1 MAGKI
6 VSIKIGYSITHVA
19 EVEHETKT
27 PKIYHAFAFET
38 PDDVLNDDGVHV
50 TDEFV
55 RRMKQGMTENG
66 IQTNRIMFTISSTR
80 VANREVTIPLV
91 KENKI
96 RPILMANAKDYFPV
110 DLALYQ
116 LVYRVIETMKAE
128 KQMRVSIY
136 AVPNSLISSYQLLA
150 KAMDMQ
156 LVSLDYYGNS
166 IYEAM
171 MNTMSPELSATLCID
186 DNSSMLTVIQNSQ
199 IVLQRSIGY
208 GIDDAVFAMMQTPLV
223 SRDATYMDA
232 LAVMQMN
239 PSFSEQLHPERMND
253 ELSTTSAKDSIS
265 QALSMLIGNISRV
278 LDYFSSRHSDVE
290 LPSLTLL
297 GMGASCR
304 GLDILLSNELGVRV
318 TPVSVFGSADVVRD
332 LSAKKFNI
340 GEYYINI
347 ACALKPLN
355 FILVSDDKKKKGAEG
370 SKDSML
376 VPGLVF
382 TLCLVFS
389 AAFVGYKVVGNLS
402 LAADN
407 TNKERSIASKRNV
420 IDSYNSYLTS
430 KVINDG
436 INMIDKS
443 SNVPNEAFLEL
454 LKELE
459 KEMPSDMLVSSL
471 SVAGDTISLTVTCKS
486 KNSAAE
492 ILEQLRL
499 FGMVYNLDCSGITEE
514 EDDNGVKKV
523 NMSVTMM
530 YTGTQAEEDETE
542 DGLLEAGGESSES
555 TQSTENAQ

>member
-19 EVEHETKT
+19 EVEHESKT

-38 PDDVLNDDGVHV
+38 PEDVLNDDGVHV

-128 KQMRVSIY
+128 KQMRISIY

-156 LVSLDYYGNS
+156 LIALDYYGNS

-171 MNTMSPELSATLCID
+171 MSTMSPELSATLCID

-223 SRDATYMDA
+223 SRDASYMDA

-239 PSFSEQLHPERMND
+239 PSFSDQLRPDRMND

-278 LDYFSSRHSDVE
+278 LDYFASRHSDVE
-290 LPSLTLL
+290 LTGLTLL
-297 GMGASCR
+297 GLGASCN

-318 TPVSVFGSADVVRD
+318 TPVSSFGSGDVMRE

-347 ACALKPLN
+347 ACAIKPLN
-355 FILVSDDKKKKGAEG
+355 FILIADDKKKKSAEG
-370 SKDSML
+370 SNDSML
-376 VPGLVF
+376 LPGF
-382 TLCLVFS
+382 ICAGFIIAS
-389 AAFVGYKVVGNLS
+389 AAIFGVLTMGNIS
-402 LAADN
+402 LTT
-407 TNKERSIASKRNV
+407 TNKGLESSISSKINV
-420 IDSYNSYLTS
+420 IDEYNSYLTS

-436 INMIDKS
+436 IHMIESS
-443 SNVPNEAFLEL
+443 SNVPNDAFLDL
-454 LKELE
+454 IAELE
-459 KEMPSDMLVSSL
+459 ENMPSDLLVSAL
-471 SVAGDTISLTVTCKS
+471 SVSGDVISVTATCDS

-492 ILEQLRL
+492 TLIKLRT
-499 FGMVYNLDCSGITEE
+499 FSSVYNVECSGITEE
-514 EDDNGVKKV
+514 ENDAGKKRV
-523 NMSVTMM
+523 NISFTLT
-530 YTGTQAEEDETE
+530 YTGMQNDEEEGGDDLLTETGT
-542 DGLLEAGGESSES
+542 DSSES
-555 TQSTENAQ
+555 AESTQ

>member
-1 MAGKI
+1 MAGRI

-19 EVEHETKT
+19 EVEHESKN

-91 KENKI
+91 KESKI
-96 RPILMANAKDYFPV
+96 KPILMANAKDYFPV

-116 LVYRVIETMKAE
+116 LVYRVIETLKAE
-128 KQMRVSIY
+128 KQMRISIY

-156 LVSLDYYGNS
+156 LVALDYYGNS

-208 GIDDAVFAMMQTPLV
+208 GIDEAVFAMMQTPLV

-239 PSFSEQLHPERMND
+239 PSFSGQLRPDRMED

-265 QALSMLIGNISRV
+265 QSLAMLIGNISRV

-297 GMGASCR
+297 GLGASCN

-318 TPVSVFGSADVVRD
+318 VPVSAFGSADATRE

-347 ACALKPLN
+347 ACAIRPLN
-355 FILVSDDKKKKGAEG
+355 FTFASEDKKKKSAEG
-370 SKDSML
+370 ASGGGSMAIPVMIFL
-376 VPGLVF
+376 VG
-382 TLCLVFS
+382 
-389 AAFVGYKVVGNLS
+389 VVGAAAIFGVGKLKNISIAAENKNLQ
-402 LAADN
+402 N
-407 TNKERSIASKRNV
+407 SIASKSNV
-420 IDSYNSYLTS
+420 IDEYNSYLTL
-430 KVINDG
+430 KVINNG
-436 INMIDKS
+436 IHMIENN
-443 SNVPNEAFLEL
+443 SNVPNDAFLAL
-454 LKELE
+454 IDELE
-459 KEMPSDMLVSSL
+459 TNMPSDLLVSSF
-471 SVAGDTISLTVTCKS
+471 SASENTVSISATCNS
-486 KNSAAE
+486 KNSASDTL
-492 ILEQLRL
+492 IRLRK
-499 FGMVYNLDCSGITEE
+499 FDSVFNIECSGITEE
-514 EDDNGVKKV
+514 ENESGKTKV
-523 NMSVTMM
+523 SLSITMV
-530 YTGTQAEEDETE
+530 YTGITADDEAED
-542 DGLLEAGGESSES
+542 DLL
-555 TQSTENAQ
+555 TENPSDTEESAQ

>member
-19 EVEHETKT
+19 EVEHESKT

-318 TPVSVFGSADVVRD
+318 TPVSVFGSADAVRD

-370 SKDSML
+370 SKDSIL
-376 VPGLVF
+376 VPGLIF
-382 TLCLVFS
+382 TLCLIVS
-389 AAFVGYKVVGNLS
+389 AAVVGYMVVGNLA

-407 TNKERSIASKRNV
+407 TNKERSIASKSNV

-436 INMIDKS
+436 IHMIDKN

-459 KEMPSDMLVSSL
+459 TEMPSDMLVSAL
-471 SVAGDTISLTVTCKS
+471 SVSGDTISITATCNS

-499 FGMVYNLDCSGITEE
+499 FGIVYNLDCSGIAEE
-514 EDDNGVKKV
+514 ENDNGVKKV
-523 NMSVTMM
+523 NLSVAMM

-542 DGLLEAGGESSES
+542 DGLLEAGGEASES

>member
-318 TPVSVFGSADVVRD
+318 TPVSVFGSADAVRD

-530 YTGTQAEEDETE
+530 YTGTQAEEDGTE
-542 DGLLEAGGESSES
+542 DGLLEAGGEASES

>member
-1 MAGKI
+1 MAGRI

-19 EVEHETKT
+19 EVEHESKN

-116 LVYRVIETMKAE
+116 LVYRVIETLKAE

-156 LVSLDYYGNS
+156 LVALDYYGNS

-208 GIDDAVFAMMQTPLV
+208 GIDEAVFAMMQTPLV

-239 PSFSEQLHPERMND
+239 PSFSGQLRPDRMED

-265 QALSMLIGNISRV
+265 QSLAMLIGNISRV
-278 LDYFSSRHSDVE
+278 LDYFASRHSDVE

-297 GMGASCR
+297 GLGASCN

-318 TPVSVFGSADVVRD
+318 VPVSAFGSADATRE

-347 ACALKPLN
+347 ACAIRPLN
-355 FILVSDDKKKKGAEG
+355 FTFASEDKKKKGAEG
-370 SKDSML
+370 ASGGGSMAI
-376 VPGLVF
+376 PAII
-382 TLCLVFS
+382 CLV
-389 AAFVGYKVVGNLS
+389 GVVGAAAVFGVGKLKNISVASENKNLQS
-402 LAADN
+402 
-407 TNKERSIASKRNV
+407 SIAAKSNV
-420 IDSYNSYLTS
+420 IDEYNSYLTA

-436 INMIDKS
+436 IHMIESS
-443 SNVPNEAFLEL
+443 SNVPNDAFLEL
-454 LKELE
+454 IDELE
-459 KEMPSDMLVSSL
+459 TNMPSDFLVSSL
-471 SVAGDTISLTVTCKS
+471 SASEDTVSITATCDT
-486 KNSAAE
+486 KNSAADVL
-492 ILEQLRL
+492 IRMRK
-499 FGMVYNLDCSGITEE
+499 FSSVFNIDSSGITEE
-514 EDDNGVKKV
+514 EDDSGKKKV
-523 NMSVTMM
+523 NISITMI
-530 YTGTQAEEDETE
+530 YTGITADDEAEDDLLTE
-542 DGLLEAGGESSES
+542 IPADTEES
-555 TQSTENAQ
+555 TQ

>member
-19 EVEHETKT
+19 EVEHESKN

-38 PDDVLNDDGVHV
+38 PEDVLNDDGVHV

-66 IQTNRIMFTISSTR
+66 ISTNRIMFTISSTR

-116 LVYRVIETMKAE
+116 LVYRVIETLKAE

-156 LVSLDYYGNS
+156 LIALDYYGNS

-171 MNTMSPELSATLCID
+171 MATMSPELSATLCID

-208 GIDDAVFAMMQTPLV
+208 GIDEAVLAMLQTPLV

-232 LAVMQMN
+232 LSVMQMN
-239 PSFSEQLHPERMND
+239 PSFSQQLRPDRMDD

-265 QALSMLIGNISRV
+265 QSLAMLIGNISRV
-278 LDYFSSRHSDVE
+278 LDYFSSRHSEVE
-290 LPSLTLL
+290 LTSLTLL
-297 GMGASCR
+297 GLGASCN
-304 GLDILLSNELGVRV
+304 GLDILLSNELGIRV
-318 TPVSVFGSADVVRD
+318 TPVSSFGSSDATRE

-347 ACALKPLN
+347 ACAIKPLN
-355 FILVSDDKKKKGAEG
+355 FTFAAEEKKKKTAEG
-370 SKDSML
+370 SGGGSMAIPVL
-376 VPGLVF
+376 ICIC
-382 TLCLVFS
+382 CLVGS
-389 AAFVGYKVVGNLS
+389 AAIYGVLKLGNIS
-402 LAADN
+402 LAAE
-407 TNKERSIASKRNV
+407 NKNLESTIASKSNV
-420 IDSYNSYLTS
+420 IDEYNSYLTS

-436 INMIDKS
+436 IQMIENS
-443 SNVPNEAFLEL
+443 SNVPNDAFLDL
-454 LKELE
+454 IDELE
-459 KEMPSDMLVSSL
+459 TNMPSDLLVSAL
-471 SVAGDTISLTVTCKS
+471 SASEDTVSITATCKS
-486 KNSAAE
+486 KNSAADAL
-492 ILEQLRL
+492 IRLRT
-499 FGMVYNLDCSGITEE
+499 FSSVYNVDCSGITEE
-514 EDDNGVKKV
+514 EDDSGAVKV
-523 NMSVTMM
+523 NLSVTLI
-530 YTGTQAEEDETE
+530 YTGITNDEDEAEDDLLTE
-542 DGLLEAGGESSES
+542 PQMDSTDSADGI
-555 TQSTENAQ
+555 Q